1 MNVVFFVE
9 DINEIFAKER
19 GYTEAGFT
27 HEARLRERQS
37 LTVKEIVI
45 RIRSW
50 LESVLAR
57 S

>member
-1 MNVVFFVE
+1 MNVVFFE

-27 HEARLRERQS
+27 HEVRLRERQS

-57 S
+57 T